1 MSASIRLVNTT
12 FRFVIDTTTLISYFS
27 RVFGQPSKISPQGLV
42 YVDKV
47 FRGHLN
53 YAMIIPSIVF
63 VEIFDKWFRERS
75 NSSEEFRAKFLAE
88 VYKPIKANPNIEIRE
103 MDIEVIENFLRLDDS
118 LINLEN
124 RDKIIL
130 ASAITLNVALITSDR
145 KIKKYF
151 AKHRIIPQIIT

>member
-1 MSASIRLVNTT
+1 
-12 FRFVIDTTTLISYFS
+12 
-27 RVFGQPSKISPQGLV
+27 
-42 YVDKV
+42 
-47 FRGHLN
+47 
-53 YAMIIPSIVF
+53 
-63 VEIFDKWFRERS
+63 
-75 NSSEEFRAKFLAE
+75 
-88 VYKPIKANPNIEIRE
+88 